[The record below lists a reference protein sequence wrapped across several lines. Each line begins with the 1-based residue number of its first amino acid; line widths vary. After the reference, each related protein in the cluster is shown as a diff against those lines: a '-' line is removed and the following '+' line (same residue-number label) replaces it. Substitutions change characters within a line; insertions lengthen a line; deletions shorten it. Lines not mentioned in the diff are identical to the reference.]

1 MDMSSESSTARWYE
15 PPRSSL
21 EPPSGGAGV
30 VGNPGDYRGYYPHAG
45 PTAHHPAA
53 AAHYAH
59 TRMSSSGVSSG
70 PVSQV
75 CRPHFHSSVLH
86 PWLSGSSADT
96 SKTPWGFPATTATT
110 GGAVSDEKPQ
120 SPLGSSLPPT
130 SGSLSSHGGGG
141 AGHHLFSFP
150 PTPPKDATPDSIT
163 ASTTSSTNNNNNNST
178 SANNNNNNSGNP
190 LSGLGGGAASEY
202 QAAVA
207 HAAVM
212 GAFMHHQ
219 DALGASGA
227 GSCDIKPT
235 VMLGHHHGAPSPP
248 HQQHN
253 GSNNGGNGPGTNGSS
268 AGQVKQREGNNQ
280 SGNVTG
286 SQQASTTQQQQQQ
299 DAYQSNNGVPAGGG
313 GGGGGGA
320 GSSGNGN
327 SGSSGGSGGAVSPC
341 RDSYAAAAAAAVA
354 AASNSH
360 HASSGSQYDPAASA
374 YNMYQHLQYP
384 ATSHHHHHHH
394 HGATSVSST
403 AASSHNPHNGGAVAG
418 IFGHH
423 AAGAGNAAG
432 GGLTGVADSK
442 LLVGHAHGNTPG
454 SPSAQ
459 QQQQQKPRNKSRT
472 SAEGREC
479 VNCGATSTPL
489 WRRDGTGHYL
499 CNACGLYYK
508 MNGQNRPLIKPK
520 RRLSAAR
527 RAGTSCANCKTA
539 TTTLWRRNQAGEPV
553 CNACGLY
560 YKLHNVNRPL
570 TMKKEGIQTRNR
582 KLSSK
587 SKKKKAGGCLGLGGV
602 MGDMIKASGHLDL
615 DNKPFHSG
623 FGAPMGTSQHHHT
636 MHPAMQHYM
645 YHTGVGVAGGLHQG
659 FAPPAPPP
667 IHPHSHSHSH
677 SHHMT
682 SLQGLQLATTNA
694 MTGWRSEYT

>member
-30 VGNPGDYRGYYPHAG
+30 AGVVGNPSDYRGYYPHAG
-45 PTAHHPAA
+45 PTAHHATSA
-53 AAHYAH
+53 VAHYAH

-96 SKTPWGFPATTATT
+96 SKPWGFPATTATT

-130 SGSLSSHGGGG
+130 TGSLSSHGGGG
-141 AGHHLFSFP
+141 GHHLFSFP

-163 ASTTSSTNNNNNNST
+163 ASTTSSTNNNNST
-178 SANNNNNNSGNP
+178 SANNNNSGNP
-190 LSGLGGGAASEY
+190 LSGLGGGSTSEY
-202 QAAVA
+202 QAAAVA

-219 DALGASGA
+219 DALGTSGA
-227 GSCDIKPT
+227 SSCDIKP
-235 VMLGHHHGAPSPP
+235 MLGHHHGAPSPP

-253 GSNNGGNGPGTNGSS
+253 GSNNGSNGPAGTNGSS
-268 AGQVKQREGNNQ
+268 AGQVKQRE
-280 SGNVTG
+280 
-286 SQQASTTQQQQQQ
+286 
-299 DAYQSNNGVPAGGG
+299 
-313 GGGGGGA
+313 
-320 GSSGNGN
+320 
-327 SGSSGGSGGAVSPC
+327 
-341 RDSYAAAAAAAVA
+341 
-354 AASNSH
+354 
-360 HASSGSQYDPAASA
+360 
-374 YNMYQHLQYP
+374 
-384 ATSHHHHHHH
+384 
-394 HGATSVSST
+394 
-403 AASSHNPHNGGAVAG
+403 
-418 IFGHH
+418 
-423 AAGAGNAAG
+423 
-432 GGLTGVADSK
+432 
-442 LLVGHAHGNTPG
+442 
-454 SPSAQ
+454 
-459 QQQQQKPRNKSRT
+459 
-472 SAEGREC
+472 EGREC

-587 SKKKKAGGCLGLGGV
+587 SKKKKTGGCLGLGV

-623 FGAPMGTSQHHHT
+623 FGSPMGASQHHHT

-682 SLQGLQLATTNA
+682 SLQGLQLAATTNA

>member
-1 MDMSSESSTARWYE
+1 MDMSSESSAARWYE
-15 PPRSSL
+15 PPRSL
-21 EPPSGGAGV
+21 GEPGSAGGAGGGGAGGGGATGGGATPASAAAGNNS
-30 VGNPGDYRGYYPHAG
+30 VGNPQDYRGYYTHAA
-45 PTAHHPAA
+45 PTHHP

-59 TRMSSSGVSSG
+59 SRMSSSGMPGG
-70 PVSQV
+70 PISQV
-75 CRPHFHSSVLH
+75 CRPHFAPSLH
-86 PWLSGSSADT
+86 
-96 SKTPWGFPATTATT
+96 PWGFPTTSASTNGT
-110 GGAVSDEKPQ
+110 SEEKPQ
-120 SPLGSSLPPT
+120 SPLGSNMAPGSTAASLASHA
-130 SGSLSSHGGGG
+130 SGHP
-141 AGHHLFSFP
+141 FPFP

-163 ASTTSSTNNNNNNST
+163 ASNTSSGPSNNNNNT
-178 SANNNNNNSGNP
+178 SSSNNN
-190 LSGLGGGAASEY
+190 GLGLGTGGAGGSEY

-219 DALGASGA
+219 DALGSSAA
-227 GSCDIKPT
+227 GSCDVKPS
-235 VMLGHHHGAPSPP
+235 VMLGGHQHGAPSPP
-248 HQQHN
+248 HQHN
-253 GSNNGGNGPGTNGSS
+253 AGGQQSQG
-268 AGQVKQREGNNQ
+268 GQVKQREGN
-280 SGNVTG
+280 
-286 SQQASTTQQQQQQ
+286 QQQQQQ
-299 DAYQSNNGVPAGGG
+299 QQQQSSQQQDYNQSNQQQQQTPN
-313 GGGGGGA
+313 
-320 GSSGNGN
+320 
-327 SGSSGGSGGAVSPC
+327 SPC
-341 RDSYAAAAAAAVA
+341 RESY
-354 AASNSH
+354 SNAH
-360 HASSGSQYDPAASA
+360 HSSQYDPAASA

-384 ATSHHHHHHH
+384 SHHSHNHPP
-394 HGATSVSST
+394 A
-403 AASSHNPHNGGAVAG
+403 AASLFSSAAN
-418 IFGHH
+418 HH
-423 AAGAGNAAG
+423 AAAAAAAAAVVP
-432 GGLTGVADSK
+432 GLGSADSSK
-442 LLVGHAHGNTPG
+442 LLGSHVGAQNTPNSPG
-454 SPSAQ
+454 SQQHHQ

-520 RRLSAAR
+520 RRLQSLQSAAR

-602 MGDMIKASGHLDL
+602 MGDMIKATGHLDL

-623 FGAPMGTSQHHHT
+623 FGSPMSEYRTSQHHHT

-645 YHTGVGVAGGLHQG
+645 YHTGVGVGVTGSLHQG

-682 SLQGLQLATTNA
+682 SLQGLQLAATTNA

>member
-1 MDMSSESSTARWYE
+1 MDMSSESSARWYE
-15 PPRSSL
+15 TPRSL

-30 VGNPGDYRGYYPHAG
+30 AGVVGNDYRGYYPHAG

-86 PWLSGSSADT
+86 PWLSSSGADT
-96 SKTPWGFPATTATT
+96 SKAPWGFPTTAST
-110 GGAVSDEKPQ
+110 GAVNDEKPQ
-120 SPLGSSLPPT
+120 SPLGSSLPAT
-130 SGSLSSHGGGG
+130 TGSLSSHGGG
-141 AGHHLFSFP
+141 GHHLFSFP

-163 ASTTSSTNNNNNNST
+163 ASTTSSTNNNNST
-178 SANNNNNNSGNP
+178 SANNNNSGNP
-190 LSGLGGGAASEY
+190 LSGLGGGTTSEY

-219 DALGASGA
+219 DTLGASGA
-227 GSCDIKPT
+227 SSCDIKPT

-253 GSNNGGNGPGTNGSS
+253 GSNNGSNGPAGTNGSS
-268 AGQVKQREGNNQ
+268 AGQVKQRE
-280 SGNVTG
+280 
-286 SQQASTTQQQQQQ
+286 
-299 DAYQSNNGVPAGGG
+299 
-313 GGGGGGA
+313 
-320 GSSGNGN
+320 
-327 SGSSGGSGGAVSPC
+327 
-341 RDSYAAAAAAAVA
+341 
-354 AASNSH
+354 
-360 HASSGSQYDPAASA
+360 
-374 YNMYQHLQYP
+374 
-384 ATSHHHHHHH
+384 
-394 HGATSVSST
+394 
-403 AASSHNPHNGGAVAG
+403 
-418 IFGHH
+418 
-423 AAGAGNAAG
+423 
-432 GGLTGVADSK
+432 
-442 LLVGHAHGNTPG
+442 
-454 SPSAQ
+454 
-459 QQQQQKPRNKSRT
+459 
-472 SAEGREC
+472 EGREC

-520 RRLSAAR
+520 RRLSLQSAAR

-560 YKLHNVNRPL
+560 YKLHN
-570 TMKKEGIQTRNR
+570 KEGIQTRNR

-623 FGAPMGTSQHHHT
+623 FGSPMGTSQHHHT

-645 YHTGVGVAGGLHQG
+645 YHTSVGVAGGLHQG

-682 SLQGLQLATTNA
+682 SLQGLQLAATTNA

>member
-1 MDMSSESSTARWYE
+1 MDMSSESSAARWYE
-15 PPRSSL
+15 PPRSTL
-21 EPPSGGAGV
+21 DPPTGAGGAGV
-30 VGNPGDYRGYYPHAG
+30 AATPDYRGYYPHAA
-45 PTAHHPAA
+45 PTPHHPAA

-59 TRMSSSGVSSG
+59 SRMSSSGVTSG

-86 PWLSGSSADT
+86 PWLPSTSPDT
-96 SKTPWGFPATTATT
+96 SKPWGFPATTASS
-110 GGAVSDEKPQ
+110 GGASGAGEDKPQ
-120 SPLGSSLPPT
+120 SPLGSSLPAT
-130 SGSLSSHGGGG
+130 SSSLSSHGG
-141 AGHHLFSFP
+141 AASGHHLFSFP

-163 ASTTSSTNNNNNNST
+163 TSTSSTTNNNNSSNA
-178 SANNNNNNSGNP
+178 ANNNTSSNNNGSS
-190 LSGLGGGAASEY
+190 LGLGSGASEY

-219 DALGASGA
+219 DALSATSGS
-227 GSCDIKPT
+227 SCDVKPS
-235 VMLGHHHGAPSPP
+235 VMLGHHHGASSPP
-248 HQQHN
+248 HQHN
-253 GSNNGGNGPGTNGSS
+253 GSNGS
-268 AGQVKQREGNNQ
+268 GQVKQREGNNQ
-280 SGNVTG
+280 STSSVNQATN
-286 SQQASTTQQQQQQ
+286 QQASANQQQQ
-299 DAYQSNNGVPAGGG
+299 DYQNQ
-313 GGGGGGA
+313 GA
-320 GSSGNGN
+320 T
-327 SGSSGGSGGAVSPC
+327 SP
-341 RDSYAAAAAAAVA
+341 RDSYAT
-354 AASNSH
+354 SH
-360 HASSGSQYDPAASA
+360 HTSGSQYDPTAA

-384 ATSHHHHHHH
+384 SHH
-394 HGATSVSST
+394 
-403 AASSHNPHNGGAVAG
+403 SHNPHNGSSLFSGS
-418 IFGHH
+418 HH
-423 AAGAGNAAG
+423 AT
-432 GGLTGVADSK
+432 TGVPGVSPDAK
-442 LLVGHAHGNTPG
+442 LLGSHGNTPNSPG
-454 SPSAQ
+454 SQ

-602 MGDMIKASGHLDL
+602 MGDMIKAGGHLDL

-623 FGAPMGTSQHHHT
+623 FGSPMGTSQHHHT

-645 YHTGVGVAGGLHQG
+645 YHTGVGVTGGLHQG
-659 FAPPAPPP
+659 FAPPPAPPP

-677 SHHMT
+677 SHHMA
-682 SLQGLQLATTNA
+682 SLQGLQLAATTNA